1 MSSFILQQGQED
13 KEESL
18 CKNIKEFHQFP
29 EGLSSTF
36 DIQIAFFWSACVSVL
51 VNFLSFFLSCSI
63 SARSFFASGRTLF
76 SNLIVPLDE
85 RASDLPLISA
95 YVQHWK
101 VSSGMADKEDGV
113 SGWLGRRL
121 VWLELRYLHMADGNL
136 LTHGLSNGRNASY
149 HPSGHLPLTLP
160 PSFPATFVSGG

>member
-36 DIQIAFFWSACVSVL
+36 DIQIAFFGSACVSVL
-51 VNFLSFFLSCSI
+51 VNFLSFLSWSI

-76 SNLIVPLDE
+76 SNLIAPLDE
-85 RASDLPLISA
+85 RAYDLPLISA
-95 YVQHWK
+95 YVQHWE
-101 VSSGMADKEDGV
+101 VSWGMADKEDGV
-113 SGWLGRRL
+113 SGWLGGRL
-121 VWLELRYLHMADGNL
+121 VWLELRYLHMAHWNL
-136 LTHGLSNGRNASY
+136 LTHSLSNGRNASY
-149 HPSGHLPLTLP
+149 YPSCHLPLTLP